1 MKKKTIVVSVIIS
14 VFLIGIVSAGL
25 IDYFGRIT
33 GSVTVEAPVFYATD
47 IHIQGDVPT
56 VIYAMSTNEVP
67 DNDTAFNLTDGYNII
82 FATDSL
88 GVESF
93 YPPRFDFNVK
103 AKTNNE
109 SGNDLFIEFWTTNE
123 NYEYKDKICDTKITL
138 TNTINYANKDGSC
151 SSSSEL
157 NLDLSDR
164 FVMKISGSGLNSW
177 YSIRIGG
184 PYEPHYTTH
193 MEVNLAQ

>member
-1 MKKKTIVVSVIIS
+1 MNKKTIAIVSVLLGIL
-14 VFLIGIVSAGL
+14 LIGVISASL
-25 IDYFGRIT
+25 LTYFGKIT
-33 GSVTVEAPVFYATD
+33 GSVEVSAPVFYATD

-67 DNDTAFNLTDGYNII
+67 DNNTAFNLTDGENII

-93 YPPRFDFNVK
+93 YPPRFDFNIK

-109 SGNDLFIEFWTTNE
+109 SGRDLFIEFWTTNE
-123 NYEYKDKICDTKITL
+123 NYEYKDKICETKITL
-138 TNTINYANKDGSC
+138 TNTINYANKGGSC
-151 SSSSEL
+151 SDSSEL
-157 NLDLSDR
+157 NLNPSDR
-164 FVMKISGSGLNSW
+164 FAMKISGSGMDSW

-184 PYEPHYTTH
+184 PYTPDKTTH
-193 MEVNLAQ
+193 MRVTAT